1 MNALKSLTLALCL
14 VIQTGGAGAQ
24 NAPAAPALTAQERLD
39 AIRHSLVETALQG
52 ATRVKTTTWLDAQ
65 GQLHDSSSFRSGM
78 EVRGVRV
85 LSYSRDSAGQVN
97 AQLAAAAPPQDLA
110 RTLDDKSS
118 RNASCAEGTSGA
130 LRHVIGLTTT
140 FEPGTSNA
148 IQQLVRRQIA
158 SQWLAATDPNWRML
172 DRANINPVMSVGL
185 NPTGYEQALIRSGP
199 DQLPWT
205 ANLRIGAE
213 PADLLPWEKLAGLRA
228 HHMKMSMTLT
238 LTALDGQGP
247 QFQVAHQMV
256 LPLSQPEWSSLTLG
270 PQGMTQL
277 QALWGQWAERL
288 TPWLGCDT
296 VQPKITDLRAQ
307 NLQINAGE
315 LAGVRKGDEWLL
327 ADPQSFPS
335 RLVDKQSGAMLL
347 AKVVEVSPHHARLSV
362 LAGPAQAVQSHWRA
376 WPAESLTR

>member
-1 MNALKSLTLALCL
+1 MKALKSLTLALCFA
-14 VIQTGGAGAQ
+14 VQAGGVGAQ
-24 NAPAAPALTAQERLD
+24 NAAPAPVLTAQERLD

-52 ATRVKTTTWLDAQ
+52 ATQVKTTLWLDAQ

-85 LSYSRDSAGQVN
+85 LSYSRDSAGQAK
-97 AQLAAAAPPQDLA
+97 AQLDAAGPPKDLA
-110 RTLDDKSS
+110 RTLADKSS
-118 RNASCAEGTSGA
+118 RNGTCAQGTSGA

-140 FEPGTSNA
+140 FEPGTSTG
-148 IQQLVRRQIA
+148 IQRLVRQQIA
-158 SQWLAATDPNWRML
+158 SQWLAATDQNWRML
-172 DRANINPVMSVGL
+172 DRANVNPAMSIGL
-185 NPTGYEQALIRSGP
+185 KPTGYEQALTRNGP
-199 DQLPWT
+199 EQLPWT
-205 ANLRIGAE
+205 AHLRIGAE
-213 PADLLPWEKLAGLRA
+213 PAPLLAWEKLAGLRA
-228 HHMKMSMTLT
+228 HHLNLTMTLT
-238 LTALDGQGP
+238 VTPLDGQAA
-247 QFQVAHQMV
+247 QFHAAHQIA
-256 LPLSQPEWSSLTLG
+256 LPLSQPEWSSLTLDPEG
-270 PQGMTQL
+270 IAQL
-277 QALWGQWAERL
+277 QALWGQWSDRL

-307 NLQINAGE
+307 SLQINAGD

-362 LAGPAQAVQSHWRA
+362 LAGPAQAIQPHWRA